1 MLSARVSH
9 RHLRNVIGE
18 NSRRGIDLLSDPIFH
33 MELTYSSLIV
43 ATFPVG
49 DRHAFRLFDD
59 DKVAVFT
66 DMGEYDKV
74 YGGSEGLTPASYDFD
89 YILSAHA
96 GLVLNPL
103 SENVFIDFDYFQYKE
118 ETPYFEYDSF
128 YVGYNCDELELVA
141 RNIKNRE
148 LHSFIQDPSQIYEYE
163 PFFRLL
169 KKSVL
174 LTVVYPNATGNVAD
188 MTDSIT
194 PIIAREDGYLEIF
207 TDIGQ
212 IERSP
217 DTYVRVVNLAQ
228 LFEMVIRFDFE
239 GAVLNPDT
247 DGIRINREMILLNF
261 EEFRRSYDPSK
272 YMQAHNYAFRLQ
284 KE

>member
-9 RHLRNVIGE
+9 RHLRNVIGK
-18 NSRRGIDLLSDPIFH
+18 NPNRGIDLLSDPIFN
-33 MELTYSSLIV
+33 MELAYSSLIV

-66 DMGEYDKV
+66 DMEEYDKV
-74 YGGSEGLTPASYDFD
+74 YGGSEGLTPRSCDFD
-89 YILSAHA
+89 HIISAHA
-96 GLVLNPL
+96 DLVLNPS

-118 ETPYFEYDSF
+118 ETPYFEYDSI

-148 LHSFIQDPSQIYEYE
+148 LQSFIQDPSQIYDYE

-169 KKSVL
+169 KKSLL
-174 LTVVYPNATGNVAD
+174 LTVVHPNATGNVAD
-188 MTDSIT
+188 LTDSIT

-212 IERSP
+212 IERAP
-217 DTYVRVVNLAQ
+217 DTYVQVVNLAQ
-228 LFEMVIRFDFE
+228 FFEMIIRFDFE
-239 GAVLNPDT
+239 GAILNPDT
-247 DGIRINREMILLNF
+247 DGLRIDREMVLLNF
-261 EEFRRSYDPSK
+261 ERFRSSYDSSK
-272 YMQAHNYAFRLQ
+272 YMQAHNYAFRLSV
-284 KE
+284 